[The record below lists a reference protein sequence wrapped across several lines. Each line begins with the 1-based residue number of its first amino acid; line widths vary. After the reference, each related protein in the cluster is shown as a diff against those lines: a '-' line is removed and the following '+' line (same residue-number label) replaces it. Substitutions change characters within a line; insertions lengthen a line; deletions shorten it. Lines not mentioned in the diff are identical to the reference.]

1 MHIKRQDKTRVN
13 AVAAAVTTPRSLSII
28 SSCALT
34 QVGLT
39 ELLTPH
45 VEKFSAYAS
54 PAAFIRG
61 QSLKGHSGLLLFHIC
76 PRNVSY
82 LRNIVQLYRRLPCHP
97 NWRSALLMDPAS
109 TNGCSLTKNVGS
121 PIVFHLHLPID
132 ILLRNLLAWM
142 HGKEKQIA
150 RHGVRPASLS
160 DKERQVV
167 LATLQGI
174 PISSLARERGV
185 TAKTAY
191 TQRRTALDR
200 LGIKNT
206 RELLCLSIQ
215 GLL

>member
-1 MHIKRQDKTRVN
+1 MHTERQEQTRVN
-13 AVAAAVTTPRSLSII
+13 AAAAAVTTPRSLSII

-45 VEKFSAYAS
+45 VENFSAYAS

-61 QSLKGHSGLLLFHIC
+61 QSLKGHSGLLLFHVC

-82 LRNIVQLYRRLPCHP
+82 LRNIVQLYRRLPYHP
-97 NWRSALLMDPAS
+97 NWRSALLMDSAS
-109 TNGCSLTKNVGS
+109 TNGRYLTKNLGS

-132 ILLRNLLAWM
+132 ILLRNFLTWM
-142 HGKEKQIA
+142 YGEEKQIA
-150 RHGVRPASLS
+150 RHGVRPESLS
-160 DKERQVV
+160 DKERQVI

-185 TAKTAY
+185 TAKTVY

-206 RELLCLSIQ
+206 RELLCLNIL

>member
-1 MHIKRQDKTRVN
+1 
-13 AVAAAVTTPRSLSII
+13 
-28 SSCALT
+28 
-34 QVGLT
+34 
-39 ELLTPH
+39 
-45 VEKFSAYAS
+45 
-54 PAAFIRG
+54 
-61 QSLKGHSGLLLFHIC
+61 
-76 PRNVSY
+76 
-82 LRNIVQLYRRLPCHP
+82 
-97 NWRSALLMDPAS
+97 
-109 TNGCSLTKNVGS
+109 
-121 PIVFHLHLPID
+121 
-132 ILLRNLLAWM
+132 M

-185 TAKTAY
+185 TAKTIY